1 MYKSGFVAICGRPN
15 VGKSTLMNGLIKHKI
30 AIISPKSQTTRNKI
44 QGVLTDDDAQIIFID
59 TPGIHK
65 PHNRLSENMNKM
77 AFSATKDVECIV
89 FMVDGSEEFGVGD
102 SFIVDKLKNAKVPV
116 FLVINKIDKLK
127 PGTVKDLEYH
137 FKKLYNFEKII
148 PISALNLENTDVLVN
163 EIKNI
168 LPQGPKYYPDGF
180 LSDHPEEFVM
190 AELIREK
197 ILYFTHDEIPHS
209 VAVEIEEIKKL
220 KSGYLDV
227 SAVIIV
233 ERKSQKGIIIGKEG
247 QMIKKIGVAA
257 RKDMESLLGNKI
269 YLCTFVKVE
278 EDWRNNIH
286 NLKEYG
292 YNSKD

>member
-30 AIISPKSQTTRNKI
+30 AIISPKAQTTRNKI

-102 SFIVDKLKNAKVPV
+102 NYIIEKLKNAKVPV

-127 PGTVKDLEYH
+127 PGTVKDL
-137 FKKLYNFEKII
+137 
-148 PISALNLENTDVLVN
+148 VN
-163 EIKNI
+163 EIKNL
-168 LPQGPKYYPDGF
+168 LPEGPKYYPDGF

-209 VAVEIEEIKKL
+209 VAVEIEEIKRL

-269 YLCTFVKVE
+269 YLSTFVKVE
-278 EDWRNNIH
+278 EDWRNNAH
-286 NLKEYG
+286 HLKEYG